1 MSVALTGKDTTII
14 DTRRLT
20 DLGTGDVVM
29 IEAPN
34 NLVELKQ
41 GKDGNAIYAYN
52 ASGKQTVA
60 TLRVIRG
67 SADDKYLAARM
78 QEYINDPAAFVLI
91 SGEFIKRTGDGAG
104 NITNEVYTMD
114 GGVIQKMPGTKE
126 NVEGDTEQAVSIYTL
141 VFANSDR
148 VMG

>member
-14 DTRRLT
+14 DTRRMT

-41 GKDGNAIYAYN
+41 GKDGNAIFAYN
-52 ASGKQTVA
+52 ASGKQTVV
-60 TLRVIRG
+60 TIRVIRG

-114 GGVIQKMPGTKE
+114 GGVIQKMPSTKE

>member
-20 DLGTGDVVM
+20 DQATGDCVL
-29 IEAPN
+29 IDAPN

-41 GKDGNAIYAYN
+41 GKNGNAIYAYN
-52 ASGKQTVA
+52 ATGKQVNV

-67 SADDKYLAARM
+67 TADDKYLAARM

-91 SGEFIKRTGDGAG
+91 SGEFIKRSGDGAG
-104 NITNEVYTMD
+104 NITNEVYTMS
-114 GGVIQKMPGTKE
+114 GGIIQKMPGGKE
-126 NVEGDTEQAVSIYTL
+126 NVEGDTEQAVSIYVI
-141 VFANSDR
+141 VFSNADR
-148 VMG
+148 VLG

>member
-20 DLGTGDVVM
+20 DQATGDCVL
-29 IEAPN
+29 IDAPN

-41 GKDGNAIYAYN
+41 GKNGNAIYAYN
-52 ASGKQTVA
+52 ATGKQVNV

-67 SADDKYLAARM
+67 TADDKYLAARM

-91 SGEFIKRTGDGAG
+91 SGEFIKRSGDGAG
-104 NITNEVYTMD
+104 NITNEVYTMS
-114 GGVIQKMPGTKE
+114 GGIIQKMPGGKE
-126 NVEGDTEQAVSIYTL
+126 NVEGDTEQAVSIY
-141 VFANSDR
+141 VIIFSNADR
-148 VMG
+148 VLG

>member
-114 GGVIQKMPGTKE
+114 GGVIQKMPSTKE

>member
-52 ASGKQTVA
+52 ASGKQTVV

-114 GGVIQKMPGTKE
+114 GGVIQKMPSTKE

>member
-91 SGEFIKRTGDGAG
+91 SGEFIKRTGDGTG

>member
-114 GGVIQKMPGTKE
+114 GGVIQKMPSTKE
-126 NVEGDTEQAVSIYTL
+126 NVEGDTEQAVSNLHTRL
-141 VFANSDR
+141 CKL
-148 VMG
+148 

>member
-20 DLGTGDVVM
+20 DLGTGDVVI

-52 ASGKQTVA
+52 ASGKQTVV

-114 GGVIQKMPGTKE
+114 GGVIQKMPSTKE